1 MIENTLVL
9 IKPDAFSKK
18 YTGKILTC
26 YEENGLTIKALKLLK
41 MTPEL
46 AAKHYAEH
54 IGKNFYDELVGFMTS
69 APLVAMV
76 LTGENAIATVR
87 TLNGATNPE
96 KAAAGTIRKEY
107 AESMQ
112 HNAVHA
118 SDSPESVAREIH
130 IFFNETEIFD

>member
-9 IKPDAFSKK
+9 IKPDAFSKR

-54 IGKNFYDELVGFMTS
+54 IGKVFYDELVGFMTS

-76 LTGENAIATVR
+76 LTGEDAISKVR
-87 TLNGATNPE
+87 ALNGATNPE

-107 AESMQ
+107 AQSMQ

-118 SDSPESVAREIH
+118 SDSPESAAREIH

>member
-9 IKPDAFSKK
+9 IKPDAFDKK
-18 YTGKILTC
+18 YTGRILTC
-26 YEENGLTIKALKLLK
+26 YEENGLKIKALKLLK

-54 IGKNFYDELVGFMTS
+54 IGKDFYDELVGFMTS

-76 LTGENAIATVR
+76 LTGENAIAKVR
-87 TLNGATNPE
+87 ALNGATNPE

-107 AESMQ
+107 AQSVQ

-118 SDSPESVAREIH
+118 SDGLESAAREIH

>member
-9 IKPDAFSKK
+9 IKPDAFDKK

-26 YEENGLTIKALKLLK
+26 YEENGLKVKALKLLK

-46 AAKHYAEH
+46 AAKHYVEH
-54 IGKNFYDELVGFMTS
+54 IGKDFYDELVGFMTS

-76 LTGENAIATVR
+76 LTGENAIAKVR
-87 TLNGATNPE
+87 SLNGATNPE
-96 KAAAGTIRKEY
+96 KAAAGTIRKAY
-107 AESMQ
+107 AQSVQ

-118 SDSPESVAREIH
+118 SDGPESATREIH

>member
-9 IKPDAFSKK
+9 IKPDAFGKK
-18 YTGKILTC
+18 YTGNILTC
-26 YEENGLTIKALKLLK
+26 YEKNGLTIKALKLLK

-54 IGKNFYDELVGFMTS
+54 IGKDFYDKLVSFMTS
-69 APLVAMV
+69 SPLVAMV
-76 LTGENAIATVR
+76 LTGENAIAKVR

-107 AESMQ
+107 AQSVQ

-118 SDSPESVAREIH
+118 SDGPESAAREIH

>member
-107 AESMQ
+107 AQNMQ

-118 SDSPESVAREIH
+118 SDSPESAAREIH

>member
-9 IKPDAFSKK
+9 IKPDAFSKR

-54 IGKNFYDELVGFMTS
+54 IGKVFYDELVGFMTS

-76 LTGENAIATVR
+76 LTGEDAISKVR
-87 TLNGATNPE
+87 ALNGATNPE

-107 AESMQ
+107 AQSVQ
-112 HNAVHA
+112 QNAVHA
-118 SDSPESVAREIH
+118 SDGPESAAREIH
-130 IFFNETEIFD
+130 IFFNEIEIFD

>member
-54 IGKNFYDELVGFMTS
+54 IGKAFYDELVGFMTS

-76 LTGENAIATVR
+76 LTGEDAISKVR
-87 TLNGATNPE
+87 ALNGATNPE
-96 KAAAGTIRKEY
+96 KAAAGTIRKAY
-107 AESMQ
+107 AQSMQ

-118 SDSPESVAREIH
+118 SDSPESAAREIH

>member
-9 IKPDAFSKK
+9 IKPDAFDKK

-26 YEENGLTIKALKLLK
+26 YEEHGLKIKALKLLK

-54 IGKNFYDELVGFMTS
+54 IGKDFYDELVGFMTS

-76 LTGENAIATVR
+76 LTGENAIAKVR
-87 TLNGATNPE
+87 ALNGATNPE

-107 AESMQ
+107 AQSVQ

-118 SDSPESVAREIH
+118 SDGLESAVREIH

>member
-9 IKPDAFSKK
+9 IKPDAFDKK

-26 YEENGLTIKALKLLK
+26 YEENGLKIKALKLLK

-54 IGKNFYDELVGFMTS
+54 IGKDFYDELVGFMTS

-76 LTGENAIATVR
+76 LTGENAIAKVR
-87 TLNGATNPE
+87 ALNGATNPE

-107 AESMQ
+107 AQSVQ

-118 SDSPESVAREIH
+118 SDGLESAAREIH

>member
-69 APLVAMV
+69 APPVAMV

-118 SDSPESVAREIH
+118 SDSPESAAREIH